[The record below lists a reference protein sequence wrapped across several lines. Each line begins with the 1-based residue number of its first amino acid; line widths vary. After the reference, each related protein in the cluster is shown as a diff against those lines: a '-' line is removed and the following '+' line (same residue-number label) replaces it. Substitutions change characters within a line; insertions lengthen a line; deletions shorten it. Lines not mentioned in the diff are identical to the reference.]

1 MPDNKQEEPWYP
13 KTQEE
18 FDALAQVQWE
28 ANEMVIQSAE
38 RRARENEDNR
48 TK

>member
-1 MPDNKQEEPWYP
+1 MPENKQEAAWYP

-18 FDALAQVQWE
+18 FDALAQAQWE

-38 RRARENEDNR
+38 ARTRESKEQKK
-48 TK
+48 T